1 LQRSTDIYEQNSACL
16 DGITM
21 MRGMAEIQR
30 RAETINLVDKAKT
43 GMELYSIRIAWQIRQ
58 WALDYAQRDY
68 GRVKFA
74 DQVTFAINA
83 VGAAVLKMAGAT
95 PMHVFIVAQGLTL
108 REKNGRAPRITQF
121 LTMSKYRCMNLT
133 TGIVVTPQAEMCI
146 ESIINT
152 SDERTIFNLFQ

>member
-1 LQRSTDIYEQNSACL
+1 MQRSTDIYEQNSACL

-108 REKNGRAPRITQF
+108 REKKRPCAQNNAVSNHEQIS
-121 LTMSKYRCMNLT
+121 LH
-133 TGIVVTPQAEMCI
+133 
-146 ESIINT
+146 ESDHRHCRDAA
-152 SDERTIFNLFQ
+152 SRDVH